1 MRATWENR
9 QSDPVRMMAAVPHHL
24 HGKRNLTRFPPYIT
38 RLAVLLGVKSR
49 FNMRDT
55 LEADFRKNI
64 EFDPYHLG
72 CWRWCGPPV
81 RYRRKRTK
89 DGVRRAIYQI
99 AFEVFQ
105 APIPDRHVVHHTC
118 ENPHCVNPDHLK
130 ALTRSEHMKA
140 HKMWNGETNSNAV
153 LTDEAIR
160 EIFNLVKEDVL
171 QREIAEIYGVTQSC
185 ISNLLHNRAW
195 PHIYA
200 EVFQEAEPTDFRFR
214 SGFARRRAS

>member
-1 MRATWENR
+1 MKSPFDNPETLEVYFCKNTEL
-9 QSDPVRMMAAVPHHL
+9 DPVH
-24 HGKRNLTRFPPYIT
+24 
-38 RLAVLLGVKSR
+38 S
-49 FNMRDT
+49 
-55 LEADFRKNI
+55 
-64 EFDPYHLG
+64 G
-72 CWRWCGPPV
+72 CWRWRGPPV

-105 APIPDRHVVHHTC
+105 GPIPDRHVVHHTC
-118 ENPHCVNPDHLK
+118 ENPQCVNPDHLK
-130 ALTRSEHMKA
+130 ALTRREHMKA
-140 HKMWNGETNSNAV
+140 HKMWNGERNSNAV
-153 LTDEAIR
+153 LTDEAVR

-171 QREIAEIYGVTQSC
+171 QREVAEIYGVTQSC

-200 EVFQEAEPTDFRFR
+200 EVFQGSPPKDYRFR